1 MAALIEAEAIASRG
15 CEMRRRHDPFRR
27 YRRIRHKPWNTLLSI
42 FCAMSHGYL
51 VYDPISH
58 LVYDFM
64 VW

>member
-51 VYDPISH
+51 VY
-58 LVYDFM
+58 
-64 VW
+64 